1 MGRIYTE
8 IDFDITPDRLSRQES
23 LFHVANGYIGVRGT
37 LEEGVPE
44 SFDTMRGIYL
54 NGVYDT
60 IAMKQAENLCNL
72 VNSKDAMFNAA
83 DAQSVSICIGGERFS
98 LFEGTVRHIER
109 TLDMDAGVALRKV
122 DWISPSGHEVI
133 ISFRRMASFDIRSL
147 FTIDIGISSPSFSG
161 TVEFISESR
170 GCVPGYSSHLDPR
183 LPAEG
188 EVHTVPLGCTLSEN
202 GGVLLSRA
210 KGSGIEVAAAVSA
223 SCSSAFDSEISYDE
237 RLHGLR
243 HIIRGRLEPG
253 GCIRFVQHAILLDSR
268 RSDHPVDDS
277 LSLMR
282 GCEGRIDELYARQ
295 RSFLESFWE
304 RAAMHIEGDDALDTA
319 INFCIYQLLQAAGH
333 DGLCSIAAKGL
344 SGEGYEGHYF
354 WDAEMYM
361 LPFFILTDPESAR
374 DILSFR
380 YRTLDAARRNARL
393 LGHRS
398 GALYPWR
405 TISGA
410 ECSGYFPSGSAQ
422 YHINGAVAYAIAGY
436 HAATGD
442 DDYLCREGAEI
453 LVEAARLWMS
463 VGNWHDGRFMING
476 VTGPDEYTCI
486 VNNNYYTN
494 AVARFN
500 LMYAGSV
507 ISRFAVSHPE
517 VLERLG
523 IGSEEAGEFRRAA
536 ECMLMPYDEG
546 LGINAQDDSFLQK
559 PVWDIS
565 STPKEDLPLL
575 LHYHPLFLYRWQ
587 VCKQADTV
595 MAYVLFPDIEKPDVM
610 LRSFRYYER
619 ITTHDSSL
627 SACMFSIAAAR
638 LGLPAEASR
647 YFGNSLLLDIENTH
661 GNTKDGIHLANIGG
675 AYLALT
681 RGFAGLYL
689 EEDGVR
695 IRSPLLPHGWTGF
708 RFRFSYRGSLAEF
721 SIDSEAW
728 SLSVIDG
735 EGFPVITD
743 SGTVIAG
750 PDSPVKVMLWM
761 QA

>member
-1 MGRIYTE
+1 MSMGRIYKE
-8 IDFDITPDRLSRQES
+8 IDFCITPDRLSRQES

-37 LEEGVPE
+37 LEEGVPS

-60 IAMKQAENLCNL
+60 IEMKQAEKLCNL
-72 VNSKDAMFNAA
+72 VTSKDVMFNAV
-83 DAQSVSICIGGERFS
+83 DAQSVSICIDGERFS
-98 LFEGTVRHIER
+98 LLDGEVRHIER
-109 TLDMDAGVALRKV
+109 ALDMDAGVALRKV
-122 DWISPSGHEVI
+122 DWISPSGQEVVI
-133 ISFRRMASFDIRSL
+133 GFRRMASFDIRSL
-147 FTIDIGISSPSFSG
+147 FTIDISISSPSFSG
-161 TVEFISESR
+161 VVEFISESR
-170 GCVPGYSSHLDPR
+170 GCVPGYASHLDPR

-188 EVHTVPLGCTLSEN
+188 EVHTVPLDCILSDD
-202 GGVLLSRA
+202 GGVLLSRT
-210 KGSGIEVAAAVSA
+210 KGSGIEVAAAISA
-223 SCSSAFDSEISYDE
+223 GCGNAFDSEISYDE
-237 RLHGLR
+237 QSHRLR
-243 HIIRGRLEPG
+243 HVARGRLEPG
-253 GCIRFVQHAILLDSR
+253 GSIRFVQYAVLLDSR
-268 RSDHPVDDS
+268 RSDHPADDAIS
-277 LSLMR
+277 IMR
-282 GCEGRIDELYARQ
+282 VCKGRIDELYAKQ
-295 RSFLESFWE
+295 RSFLAAFWKK
-304 RAAMHIEGDDALDTA
+304 AAMHIEGDEVLDTA
-319 INFCIYQLLQAAGH
+319 INFSIYQLLQAAGH
-333 DGLCSIAAKGL
+333 DGLCSMAAKGL

-374 DILSFR
+374 RLLSFR
-380 YRTLDAARRNARL
+380 YRTLDAARQNARL
-393 LGHRS
+393 LGHRQ

-405 TISGA
+405 TISGT

-442 DDYLCREGAEI
+442 DDYLCREGAEVLI
-453 LVEAARLWMS
+453 ETARLWIS
-463 VGNWHDGRFMING
+463 VGNWHDGHFMING

-494 AVARFN
+494 AIARFN

-507 ISRFAVSHPE
+507 ISRLAISHPE

-523 IGSEEAGEFRRAA
+523 IGSEEAEEFRKAA
-536 ECMLMPYDEG
+536 ECMFMPYDDG

-565 STPKEDLPLL
+565 STPEGNLPLL

-587 VCKQADTV
+587 ICKQADTV

-627 SACMFSIAAAR
+627 SACIFSIAAAR
-638 LGLPAEASR
+638 LGLTAEAST
-647 YFGNSLLLDIENTH
+647 YFGDSLLLDIEDTH

-675 AYLALT
+675 SYLALT
-681 RGFAGLYL
+681 RGFAGLCL

-695 IRSPLLPHGWTGF
+695 IRSPLIPQGWIGF
-708 RFRFSYRGSLAEF
+708 SFRFSYRGSLAEF
-721 SIDSEAW
+721 RISQDAW
-728 SLSVIDG
+728 SISIIEGD
-735 EGFPVITD
+735 GFPVMTD
-743 SGTVIAG
+743 SGTAVVVG
-750 PDSPVKVMLWM
+750 LDSPLRVRL
-761 QA
+761 